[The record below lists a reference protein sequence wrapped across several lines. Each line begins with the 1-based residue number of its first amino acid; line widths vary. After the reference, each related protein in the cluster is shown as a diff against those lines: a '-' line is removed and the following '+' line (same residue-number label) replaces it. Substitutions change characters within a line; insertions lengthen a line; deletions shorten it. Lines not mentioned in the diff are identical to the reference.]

1 MSNTFSQE
9 RDSKTE
15 KLALSTILHHAELL
29 LEDPSALVSPWLLDI
44 NTHRNEYLR
53 GTHRAGFALP
63 GPGHAYGRPELL
75 ASEWL
80 NIGTE
85 ISDMEIL
92 GVGLKLYSK
101 ENKKE
106 DDKRKKIIDPIFVL
120 EINKTS
126 GEFQSILYE
135 NKEEENEKEEVDD
148 DICIVDGVLFEEEEI
163 FLQEEKE
170 EKEKSTTE
178 TFELTNNTFVKE
190 IDHPISKGISAKEI
204 EVRGCGTRSNTLQSQ
219 YSASSHF
226 SSPDKH
232 WVLARGTTI
241 SKKEDGKKGQG
252 KGSSHNI
259 DNDVESII
267 IVKKVG

>member
-9 RDSKTE
+9 RDSTTE
-15 KLALSTILHHAELL
+15 KLALSTLLSHAELL

-80 NIGTE
+80 NVGNE
-85 ISDMEIL
+85 ISDMEII

-135 NKEEENEKEEVDD
+135 NDKKDDDDDDKKVDD
-148 DICIVDGVLFEEEEI
+148 DVCIVDGILYEEEDVI
-163 FLQEEKE
+163 CLQEDME
-170 EKEKSTTE
+170 EKEKITTE
-178 TFELTNNTFVKE
+178 TIELEIDSIIKGTNNM
-190 IDHPISKGISAKEI
+190 KEI
-204 EVRGCGTRSNTLQSQ
+204 EVRGCGTRSNTIQSQ
-219 YSASSHF
+219 SSALSHSSM
-226 SSPDKH
+226 SLSDKN

-241 SKKEDGKKGQG
+241 SKKEDGKKGG
-252 KGSSHNI
+252 HGSNHNI
-259 DNDVESII
+259 DEDFESII